1 MRGNDVYLA
10 GRHIGGVFCWSLGE
24 WVASP
29 VLRYGVD
36 TRENK
41 EQREP
46 INLELGGVWFL
57 GTNI

>member
-1 MRGNDVYLA
+1 VYLA